1 MTKKSDIKSRD
12 LPWQVSTVIIII
24 FTVFFSVEL
33 FAKKVVSLAPNIT
46 EMLIFLNKTESI
58 VGVTKY
64 SKNPTNAKV
73 VGDIMSLNYETIYS
87 LKPDVV
93 ILLDNQKKELKKLS
107 DLNIECLVV
116 KADRLLDIV
125 DSTQK
130 INKKIFNSTEIKNI
144 FYALTI
150 GTFEINLNKKKV
162 LIVVDRNP
170 NDLTNIYVAGIN
182 TFINDYLTIINL
194 NNLIKDSGYVK
205 VNLEYVFN
213 LNPDV
218 IIDLTIGANVKNW
231 LTFNQLKAVKENN
244 VFSIQENYFI
254 IPSPYI
260 FEHLFKLKEKINEVK

>member
-1 MTKKSDIKSRD
+1 MP
-12 LPWQVSTVIIII
+12 LVIIIL
-24 FTVFFSVEL
+24 FSSFFSVSL

-46 EMLIFLNKTESI
+46 EMLIFLNKTENI
-58 VGVTKY
+58 IGVTKY
-64 SKNPTNAKV
+64 SKNPNNVKV
-73 VGDIMSLNYETIYS
+73 IGDIMSLNYETIYS

-125 DSTQK
+125 DSTQL
-130 INKKIFNSTEIKNI
+130 INKKIFNSNQINNI

-150 GTFEINLNKKKV
+150 GTFEINLNKKKA
-162 LIVVDRNP
+162 LVVIDRNP
-170 NDLTNIYVAGIN
+170 KDLTNIYVAGSE

-194 NNLIKDSGYVK
+194 NNLIKNKGYVK
-205 VNLEYVFN
+205 VNLEYIFN

-218 IIDLTIGANVKNW
+218 IIDLTIGSDIKNW
-231 LTFNQLKAVKENN
+231 FAFNQLKAVKENSI
-244 VFSIQENYFI
+244 FSIQENYFI

-260 FEHLFKLKEKINEVK
+260 FEHLLKLREKINEVK